1 MTPCVDSFLGLRNLL
16 YSVKYDSGWFL
27 SISTLR
33 NMTFKEPI
41 PTFHYHSSIKIPPA
55 TAGRKGR
62 KVCLT
67 YKPIGIVWCVLGVWV
82 SSKFSNNAKGNFR
95 RVEEEPSWRSFDMPS
110 SQGFKVNIWS
120 RIAFRF
126 SFLSRR
132 GGEEKRNERSNMIKN
147 ALLSPQI
154 LIVLHAILEDAQ
166 KVTSH

>member
-1 MTPCVDSFLGLRNLL
+1 
-16 YSVKYDSGWFL
+16 
-27 SISTLR
+27 
-33 NMTFKEPI
+33 MTFKEPI
-41 PTFHYHSSIKIPPA
+41 PTFHYHSSIKIPAA
-55 TAGRKGR
+55 TVGRKGR

-110 SQGFKVNIWS
+110 SQGFKVNIRS

-132 GGEEKRNERSNMIKN
+132 GGEEKRAKQYDQKCTSQPPNIDRSACNSRGRTKSDITLRWLRTKLVSSC
-147 ALLSPQI
+147 AS
-154 LIVLHAILEDAQ
+154 Q
-166 KVTSH
+166 KQEEGVIICKR